1 MTASRHRSIT
11 VTTSIADS
19 GRSAGDGAASANE
32 NCDVE
37 KGSNDKKEA
46 ERDNSTKNVTDDD
59 DATTTTTSTTTT
71 KQSSS
76 HPPTTPTSVFD
87 TSRHGTIF
95 LPPAGHDCHNSTCRM
110 RQESGICAICLSV
123 FIANDCISWSSN
135 AACPHLFHAACIQ
148 DWLVAVGRKHV
159 ARAVFHGN
167 LEEEDVDKTVLTNFP
182 MLCPCCR
189 RPFILVDSTTLEAS
203 ATSSETTNSEQAE
216 RDASA
221 SEMSSNGSSHDGGE
235 VTIPTAAAAADNG
248 NTQLPSPTGTRGDAV
263 AEVAINQV

>member
-59 DATTTTTSTTTT
+59 DTTTTTTT

-87 TSRHGTIF
+87 TSRHGAIF

-189 RPFILVDSTTLEAS
+189 RPFILVDSTLEAS